1 MNPAPLAV
9 KAKKILSPRQGG
21 FFLTK
26 SRRTLFIKGEDK
38 NGFSFPFSQKH
49 RRLKTMTHHSS
60 LPKTLLLATILS
72 AGLGAP
78 LMASAPELPEA
89 DTGAGVG
96 GSVSALPPIIQAPPQ
111 EEMTDIP
118 LTTPAAPAPAKK
130 GWSLWPFSSSTPTE
144 VVTPAPAA
152 APLQEALLEAIPTTD
167 AAPSTVPA
175 AQSTTEQTDTN
186 KQAASDTSVP
196 AVQSAPETTDADA
209 QTTTPTPL
217 ATSPQGRSLLNRLT
231 FGLFGDAGI
240 AADVTTSAPS
250 AAPQENADPSLADTA
265 ILATAT
271 PEAVAQDTTP
281 EGALSVPSDAGVG
294 ATAQDIPQEA
304 VLDAALSAPSSS
316 GVGAEAEEEMIE
328 DYVPA
333 AESQSASSSNP
344 FANVP
349 DDLDVTSSVV
359 FGAEIAARLAAQK
372 YTDGHISFTHPWK
385 RTQKLTDVD
394 LTSFGKN
401 FSVYDGGTYVL
412 AYADQSMSLP
422 GTLLANAVEQKKGL
436 EGVWLK
442 EVLSGE
448 EKLASFEARSFDVFA
463 PEEAT
468 APGYVPANHLFFD
481 KIARDAQLTSAT
493 QTPAACITVNGESFT
508 ISESD
513 VVTFVKDK
521 NKLRV
526 RFSYVQRFL
535 SENANTDLKVALINR
550 RADSAT
556 IKMYEAAS

>member
-1 MNPAPLAV
+1 
-9 KAKKILSPRQGG
+9 
-21 FFLTK
+21 
-26 SRRTLFIKGEDK
+26 
-38 NGFSFPFSQKH
+38 
-49 RRLKTMTHHSS
+49 MTHHSS

-118 LTTPAAPAPAKK
+118 LTTPAPQAPAQT
-130 GWSLWPFSSSTPTE
+130 GWRFWPFGSSTPTTAP
-144 VVTPAPAA
+144 TPTV
-152 APLQEALLEAIPTTD
+152 PLQDALLEAVPTTD
-167 AAPSTVPA
+167 AAPSTVTVAP
-175 AQSTTEQTDTN
+175 STTEPTDTN
-186 KQAASDTSVP
+186 AQVASDAPTP
-196 AVQSAPETTDADA
+196 DAQSAPEATDPEVQAA
-209 QTTTPTPL
+209 PAPL

-231 FGLFGDAGI
+231 FGILGYAGT
-240 AADVTTSAPS
+240 AADVTTSVPS
-250 AAPQENADPSLADTA
+250 AAPQESADPSLADTA

-271 PEAVAQDTTP
+271 PEGVAQDP
-281 EGALSVPSDAGVG
+281 AREGALSAPSDSAVG
-294 ATAQDIPQEA
+294 AAAQDIPQEA

-316 GVGAEAEEEMIE
+316 GVDAAAEEEVIE

-333 AESQSASSSNP
+333 QEPQLASTSDP

-349 DDLDVTSSVV
+349 EDLDVASSVV
-359 FGAEIAARLAAQK
+359 FGANMAARLAAQK
-372 YTDGHISFTHPWK
+372 YTEAHISFTHPWK
-385 RTQKLTDVD
+385 RAQKLTDVD
-394 LTSFGKN
+394 LTSFRKN

-412 AYADQSMSLP
+412 AYADQSMSIP
-422 GTLLANAVEQKKGL
+422 GTLLASAVEQKKGF

-463 PEEAT
+463 PEETT

-493 QTPAACITVNGESFT
+493 ESPAACITVSGESFT
-508 ISESD
+508 LGASD
-513 VVTFVKDK
+513 IVTFVKDK

-535 SENANTDLKVALINR
+535 SENADTDLKVVLINR

>member
-1 MNPAPLAV
+1 
-9 KAKKILSPRQGG
+9 
-21 FFLTK
+21 
-26 SRRTLFIKGEDK
+26 
-38 NGFSFPFSQKH
+38 
-49 RRLKTMTHHSS
+49 MTHHSS

-72 AGLGAP
+72 AGLGTP

-118 LTTPAAPAPAKK
+118 LATPAAPAPAKK

-144 VVTPAPAA
+144 VVTPAPVA
-152 APLQEALLEAIPTTD
+152 APLQEALLEAVPSTD
-167 AAPSTVPA
+167 AAPA
-175 AQSTTEQTDTN
+175 AQSNTELTDTN
-186 KQAASDTSVP
+186 AQVASDTSVP
-196 AVQSAPETTDADA
+196 AAQSAPEITDADV
-209 QTTTPTPL
+209 QTTTPAPL
-217 ATSPQGRSLLNRLT
+217 ATSPQGRSLLNLLT
-231 FGLFGDAGI
+231 FGILGYAGT
-240 AADVTTSAPS
+240 AADVTTSVPS
-250 AAPQENADPSLADTA
+250 AAPQENVDPSLADTA
-265 ILATAT
+265 VLATAT
-271 PEAVAQDTTP
+271 PAAV
-281 EGALSVPSDAGVG
+281 EGG
-294 ATAQDIPQEA
+294 
-304 VLDAALSAPSSS
+304 LDAALSAPSSS
-316 GVGAEAEEEMIE
+316 GVGAEAEEEAIE

-333 AESQSASSSNP
+333 QEPQLAFTSDP

-349 DDLDVTSSVV
+349 EDLDVASSVV
-359 FGAEIAARLAAQK
+359 FGANMAARLAAQK
-372 YTDGHISFTHPWK
+372 YTEAHISFTHPWK
-385 RTQKLTDVD
+385 RAQKLADVD

-412 AYADQSMSLP
+412 AYADQSMSIP
-422 GTLLANAVEQKKGL
+422 GTLLASAVEQKKGF

-463 PEEAT
+463 PEETT

-493 QTPAACITVNGESFT
+493 ESPAACITVSGESFT
-508 ISESD
+508 LSASD
-513 VVTFVKDK
+513 IVTFVKDK

-535 SENANTDLKVALINR
+535 SENADTDLKVVLINR